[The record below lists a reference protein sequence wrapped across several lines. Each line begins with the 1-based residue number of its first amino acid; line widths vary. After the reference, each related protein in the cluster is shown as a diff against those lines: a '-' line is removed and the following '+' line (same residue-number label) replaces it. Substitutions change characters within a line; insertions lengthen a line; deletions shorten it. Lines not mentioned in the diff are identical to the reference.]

1 MPHRT
6 IEFVW
11 SSGDDAVNNFDTKRD
26 SRGICM
32 QQRMRLL
39 LPAPLLGIRLSHRRR
54 QRTLEKGKGAEAT
67 APQATSRADCGSTQG
82 SANTMRRYEQ
92 YRQYRY
98 DKFAASRRKTGSHD
112 RKGAARSEKVRCEV
126 QVWFRQT
133 HENFTQGLSSQ

>member
-11 SSGDDAVNNFDTKRD
+11 SSGDDAVNNFDTKKD

-82 SANTMRRYEQ
+82 SASTVRRYEQ
-92 YRQYRY
+92 YRKYRY
-98 DKFAASRRKTGSHD
+98 DKFAASKETGRPIRRREAK
-112 RKGAARSEKVRCEV
+112 SEKVRCEV